1 MTTWVELSVASRHPE
16 FAEEALLACGAASV
30 TMSDAADVPVLE
42 PAPGETPLWPA
53 TITTGLFLAGS
64 DLDAVRAQLAELL
77 PDGEEATVTLRAVE
91 DRDWVRAW
99 LDHAEP
105 LPFGQQPPPR
115 LWIEPTGCRVPDAA
129 RATATIV
136 ALDPGLA
143 FGTGTHP
150 STAMCLD
157 WLADHDVAGQAV
169 LDYGCGSG
177 VLAIAAL
184 KLGAASAH
192 GVDLDP
198 QALVASEDNARG
210 NAVADRL
217 TIAGIEAPLAADGYD
232 LVLANILAGPL
243 VMLAPK
249 LAAVTRPGGHIVL
262 AGLLERQAEEV
273 RAAYAPWFSFDEDGR
288 RDGWNRISG
297 TRLDGAAET

>member
-1 MTTWVELSVASRHPE
+1 VTTWVELSVASLHPE
-16 FAEEALLACGAASV
+16 FAEEALLSCGAASV
-30 TMSDAADVPVLE
+30 TMIDAADVPVLE

-77 PDGEEATVTLRAVE
+77 PDGDSAPITVRAVE

-105 LPFGQQPPPR
+105 LPFGLAQPPR
-115 LWIEPTGCRVPDAA
+115 LWIEPTGCAVPEAA
-129 RATATIV
+129 RASATIV
-136 ALDPGLA
+136 VLDPGLA

-157 WLADHDVAGQAV
+157 WLADHEIAGQSV

-210 NAVADRL
+210 NDVSERL
-217 TIAGIEAPLAADGYD
+217 TIAGIEAPLAAAYD
-232 LVLANILAGPL
+232 LVLANILARPL
-243 VMLAPK
+243 IELAAK
-249 LAAVTRPGGHIVL
+249 LAAVTRPGGRIVL
-262 AGLLERQAEEV
+262 AGLLERQADEV
-273 RAAYAPWFSFDEDGR
+273 RAAYSPWFAFDEDGR
-288 RDGWNRISG
+288 RDGWNRVSG
-297 TRLDGAAET
+297 TRIR

>member
-1 MTTWVELSVASRHPE
+1 MTIWVELSVASRHPE
-16 FAEEALLACGAASV
+16 FAEEALLVCGAASV

-42 PAPGETPLWPA
+42 PLPGETPLWPA

-77 PDGEEATVTLRAVE
+77 PDGDSAAVTVRAVE

-105 LPFGQQPPPR
+105 LPFGTQQPPR
-115 LWIEPTGCRVPDAA
+115 LWIEPTGCAVPEAA
-129 RATATIV
+129 RATATLV

-157 WLADHDVAGQAV
+157 WLADHDVSGLEV

-184 KLGAASAH
+184 KLGAAFAH

-198 QALVASEDNARG
+198 QALIASQDNARG
-210 NAVADRL
+210 NGVEARL

-232 LVLANILAGPL
+232 LVLANILARPL
-243 VMLAPK
+243 IELAPMLA
-249 LAAVTRPGGHIVL
+249 AAIRPGGRIVL
-262 AGLLERQAEEV
+262 AGLLERQADEV
-273 RAAYAPWFSFDEDGR
+273 RAAYAPWFAFDEDGR
-288 RDGWNRISG
+288 RDGWNRVSG
-297 TRLDGAAET
+297 TRVH